1 MSLTILKV
9 DSSARGEASTSRDLA
24 NHLVD
29 TFKAKHQDVTA
40 ITRDVAVGLPL
51 VDPSWIAANFT
62 DADKRTDE
70 HKAALALS
78 DTLIGELKAADV
90 VVIGV
95 PVYNF
100 GVPAALKAW
109 VDLVCRARETF
120 RYTEEGP
127 EGLLKGKKAYLVYA
141 STGVPLDSE
150 VDFAGRYM
158 RQMLGFVGITDV
170 TVISAAEQLFRE
182 EEARTNARRQIE
194 ESVAGFETVAA

>member
-9 DSSARGEASTSRDLA
+9 DSSARSEGSTSRDLT

-29 TFKAKHQDVTA
+29 AFKAKHDDVTT
-40 ITRDVAVGLPL
+40 ISRDVAVGLP
-51 VDPSWIAANFT
+51 VVNQGWIAANFT
-62 DADKRTDE
+62 DPAERTDE

-78 DTLIGELKAADV
+78 DTLIGELRAADA

-120 RYTEEGP
+120 RYTEAGP
-127 EGLLKGKKAYLVYA
+127 EGLLTGKKAYLVVSSA
-141 STGVPLDSE
+141 GVPVESE
-150 VDFAGRYM
+150 VDFATRYM
-158 RQMLGFVGITDV
+158 RHMLAFVGITDV
-170 TVISAAEQLFRE
+170 TVIAAGEQMFRV
-182 EEARTNARRQIE
+182 EEALEAARKQITVSV
-194 ESVAGFETVAA
+194 ESFSRAA